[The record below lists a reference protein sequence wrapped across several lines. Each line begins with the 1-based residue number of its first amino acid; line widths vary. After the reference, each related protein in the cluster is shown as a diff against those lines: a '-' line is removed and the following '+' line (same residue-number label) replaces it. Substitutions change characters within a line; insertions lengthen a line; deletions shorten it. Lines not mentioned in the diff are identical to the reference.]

1 MEWRQLVMNLDSL
14 DADQLESALLAN
26 GALSV
31 TLTDAGDEP
40 VLEPALGETPLW
52 KDTMVTA
59 LFTQDVD
66 LDSLRTNLREALTI
80 EQLPPHR
87 VATLEDRAWERE
99 WMSNIG
105 QMQFGKRLWVIP
117 GDADPPQD
125 NTVVVRL
132 DPGLAFG
139 TGTHATTALCLEW
152 LDGLDITG
160 KQVFDFGC
168 GSGILGVAAL
178 KLGAAH
184 VTATDI
190 DLQAVTATRQNAERN
205 GVADALEV
213 ATVTPAGTQAVDI
226 FVANILAGTLIEFAD
241 TIIGPTKPGGLIAL
255 SGILEKQRDDV
266 AGAFG
271 KSVSWKP
278 TAARDGWVI
287 LSGSRVGD

>member
-1 MEWRQLVMNLDSL
+1 MNLDSL

-40 VLEPALGETPLW
+40 VLEPAPGETPLW

-59 LFTQDVD
+59 LFTEDANF
-66 LDSLRTNLREALTI
+66 DSLRTNLRESLDI

-87 VATLEDRAWERE
+87 VETLADRAWERE
-99 WMSNIG
+99 WMSSFG
-105 QMQFGKRLWVIP
+105 PMQFGNRLWVIP
-117 GDADPPQD
+117 SDADSPQD
-125 NTVVVRL
+125 DAVVVRL

-152 LDGLDITG
+152 LDGLDMAG

-184 VTATDI
+184 VIATDI
-190 DLQAVTATRQNAERN
+190 DVQAVTATGQNAERN
-205 GVADALEV
+205 GVADALEA
-213 ATVTPAGTQAVDI
+213 ATVTPEGTRAVDV

-241 TIIGPTKPGGLIAL
+241 TIIGLTKPGGRIAL
-255 SGILEKQRDDV
+255 SGILERQRDDV
-266 AGAFG
+266 AAAFG
-271 KSVSWKP
+271 ESVTWNP
-278 TAARDGWVI
+278 TAERDGWVI
-287 LSGSRVGD
+287 LSGSRIGD